1 MRRIAIVVSS
11 AALIAIGGWVYA
23 QAPIVPYKAPT
34 ALPAPGDILT
44 GADIGVRVEG
54 ANPGRVTGSLVVRLK
69 DGTWVPL
76 ELGRAG
82 IHKLNTN

>member
-1 MRRIAIVVSS
+1 MRKAAIVVMS

-23 QAPIVPYKAPT
+23 QAPIVPYQAPT
-34 ALPAPGDILT
+34 ALPAPGDILA
-44 GADIGVRVEG
+44 GSDIGVRVEG
-54 ANPGRVTGSLVVRLK
+54 AGPGRVVGSLVVRLK

-76 ELGRAG
+76 ELGRPG

>member
-1 MRRIAIVVSS
+1 MRRMAIVVIS
-11 AALIAIGGWVYA
+11 AGLIALGGWVYA
-23 QAPIVPYKAPT
+23 QVPIVPYQGPT
-34 ALPAPGDILT
+34 ALPGPGDILS
-44 GADIGVRVEG
+44 GSDIGVRVER
-54 ANPGRVTGSLVVRLK
+54 AAPGRVTGSLVVRLK